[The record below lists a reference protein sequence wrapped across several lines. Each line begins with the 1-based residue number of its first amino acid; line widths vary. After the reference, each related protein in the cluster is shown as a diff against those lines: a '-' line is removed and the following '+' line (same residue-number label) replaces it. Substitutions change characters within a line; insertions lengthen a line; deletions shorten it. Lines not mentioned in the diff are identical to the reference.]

1 MPSVRATEA
10 QIKRALSAWKGCG
23 LDVGGMEILPDG
35 TIKITAP
42 VATNPES
49 AQRATPKKWANG

>member
-10 QIKRALSAWKGCG
+10 QITRALKAWRGLG

-49 AQRATPKKWANG
+49 AQRPTPKKWANG